1 MSAPEAACARAISW
15 KLRYFPVPTIRRD
28 LKARPAMTSS
38 SAIGVSTAILVLC
51 RPERKSMTRGA
62 RRHTSPGTPPPKFQ
76 PILKRLCLEVRFQEP
91 EILVELARDR
101 GKDIDSDVIA
111 EIAGFLDGSAQSV
124 GVVRDIV
131 DQPL

>member
-1 MSAPEAACARAISW
+1 
-15 KLRYFPVPTIRRD
+15 
-28 LKARPAMTSS
+28 
-38 SAIGVSTAILVLC
+38 
-51 RPERKSMTRGA
+51 MTRRSVA
-62 RRHTSPGTPPPKFQ
+62 TYQPRHAATEVSI
-76 PILKRLCLEVRFQEP
+76 ILQRLRLEVRFQEP

-111 EIAGFLDGSAQSV
+111 EIAGFLDGSTQSV

>member
-1 MSAPEAACARAISW
+1 VQAGEKVHDARSAAVYQLRHAAAEIS
-15 KLRYFPVPTIRRD
+15 T
-28 LKARPAMTSS
+28 
-38 SAIGVSTAILVLC
+38 
-51 RPERKSMTRGA
+51 
-62 RRHTSPGTPPPKFQ
+62 
-76 PILKRLCLEVRFQEP
+76 ILKRLCLEVRFQEP